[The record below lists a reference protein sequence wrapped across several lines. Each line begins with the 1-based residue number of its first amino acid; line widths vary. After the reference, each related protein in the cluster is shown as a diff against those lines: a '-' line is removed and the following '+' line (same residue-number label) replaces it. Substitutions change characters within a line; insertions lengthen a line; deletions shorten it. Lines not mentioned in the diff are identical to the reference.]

1 MAFDL
6 IIFATVLYALTTE
19 IIEDSFVLI
28 IYQIAFGK
36 KNIFYGL
43 LAASVTVVFILIALV
58 LYGIPNIEPYSE
70 YVVTGSGLFLVGLG
84 SFWILKFWLVR
95 IGIMKEESE
104 TEQKSITKSFAS
116 FTMVFLELLEILAI
130 LVPFILTNHILETSL
145 SAAISIIISTGLMF
159 VVGGRLRKKLENK
172 LTQVKLFAGMALI
185 LSGVVIIFHVK

>member
-1 MAFDL
+1 MVFDF

-28 IYQIAFGK
+28 IYQITFGR
-36 KNIFYGL
+36 KNVFFGL
-43 LAASVTVVFILIALV
+43 LAASVTVIFILSILI

-70 YVVTGSGLFLVGLG
+70 YVITGSGLFLVGLG
-84 SFWILKFWLVR
+84 SFWILRFWLVK

-104 TEQKSITKSFAS
+104 TGQKSITKSFAS
-116 FTMVFLELLEILAI
+116 FTMVFVELLEILAI

-145 SAAISIIISTGLMF
+145 SVAISITISTGSIF
-159 VVGGRLRKKLENK
+159 VFGGRLRKKLENK

-185 LSGVVIIFHVK
+185 LSGVVIILHVK

>member
-1 MAFDL
+1 MTFDL

-28 IYQIAFGK
+28 IYQITFGK
-36 KNIFYGL
+36 KNVFYGL
-43 LAASVTVVFILIALV
+43 LAASVTVVLILIALV

-95 IGIMKEESE
+95 FGIMKEESE

-145 SAAISIIISTGLMF
+145 SIAISIVISTGLMF

>member
-1 MAFDL
+1 MTFDL

-28 IYQIAFGK
+28 IYQITFGK
-36 KNIFYGL
+36 KNVFYGL
-43 LAASVTVVFILIALV
+43 LAASVTVVLILIVLV

-116 FTMVFLELLEILAI
+116 FTMVFIELLEILAI

-145 SAAISIIISTGLMF
+145 SVAISIVISTGLMF

>member
-1 MAFDL
+1 MAFDF

-28 IYQIAFGK
+28 IYQITFGK
-36 KNIFYGL
+36 KNVFYGL
-43 LAASVTVVFILIALV
+43 LAASVTVVFILIVLA
-58 LYGIPNIEPYSE
+58 LYGIPNIEPYSD
-70 YVVTGSGLFLVGLG
+70 YVVIGSGLFLVGLG
-84 SFWILKFWLVR
+84 SFWILKFWFVR

-145 SAAISIIISTGLMF
+145 SAAISIVISTGLMF

>member
-28 IYQIAFGK
+28 IYQITFGK
-36 KNIFYGL
+36 KNVFYGL
-43 LAASVTVVFILIALV
+43 LAASVTVVFILIVLV

-70 YVVTGSGLFLVGLG
+70 YVVTGSSLFLVGLG

-145 SAAISIIISTGLMF
+145 SAAISIVISTGLMF

>member
-28 IYQIAFGK
+28 IYQITFGK
-36 KNIFYGL
+36 KNVFYGL
-43 LAASVTVVFILIALV
+43 LAAFLTVVFILIVLV
-58 LYGIPNIEPYSE
+58 LYGIPNIEPYSG
-70 YVVTGSGLFLVGLG
+70 YVVTGSSLFLVGLG

-145 SAAISIIISTGLMF
+145 SAAISIVISTGLMF

>member
-1 MAFDL
+1 MAFDF

-28 IYQIAFGK
+28 IYQITFGK
-36 KNIFYGL
+36 KNLFYGL
-43 LAASVTVVFILIALV
+43 LAASVTIVFILIVLV

-116 FTMVFLELLEILAI
+116 FTMVFVELLEILAI
-130 LVPFILTNHILETSL
+130 LVPFILTSHILETSL
-145 SAAISIIISTGLMF
+145 SIAISIAISTGLMF

-185 LSGVVIIFHVK
+185 LSGVVIILHVK